1 MKVGEGECVG
11 EVSMKNWVGL
21 VGLSLLA
28 VGALAPIARADV
40 YVGQVRSKH
49 LRISYQSGAY
59 RFYACNDVG
68 QGCTSLTSQ
77 SYTWEALEKG
87 LSKLRSQIVK
97 ETDRRAAKRVNW
109 ILNDADQ
116 KELAP
121 FMADALALSQLI
133 GLLKEVDRHGYG
145 RVGFEGKDDI
155 LFPSF
160 LDTDQLVKSLK
171 QVLPKIAPQVPA
183 KVR

>member
-1 MKVGEGECVG
+1 MK
-11 EVSMKNWVGL
+11 SWVGL
-21 VGLSLLA
+21 LGLGVLA
-28 VGALAPIARADV
+28 MGAAVPSAQADV

-49 LRISYQSGAY
+49 LRISYQSSAY
-59 RFYACNDVG
+59 RFYACNDIG
-68 QGCTSLTSQ
+68 QGCTPLSSQ
-77 SYTWEALEKG
+77 SYTWEALGKG
-87 LSKLRSQIVK
+87 LAKLRSQIVK

-121 FMADALALSQLI
+121 FTADALALSQLI
-133 GLLKEVDRHGYG
+133 GLLKEVDRNGYG
-145 RVGFEGKDDI
+145 RVGFEEKDDI

-171 QVLPKIAPQVPA
+171 QVFPKIAPPVPA

>member
-1 MKVGEGECVG
+1 MK
-11 EVSMKNWVGL
+11 SWVGL
-21 VGLSLLA
+21 VVLGVLA
-28 VGALAPIARADV
+28 MGAAVPSAKADV

-59 RFYACNDVG
+59 RFYACNDIG
-68 QGCTSLTSQ
+68 QGCTSVTQQ
-77 SYTWEALEKG
+77 SYTWETLSKG

-109 ILNDADQ
+109 ILTESDH

-121 FMADALALSQLI
+121 YVSDALILNQLI
-133 GLLKEVDRHGYG
+133 GLLTEIDRNGYG

-155 LFPSF
+155 LYPSF
-160 LDTDQLVKSLK
+160 VNTDQLVKDLK
-171 QVLPKIAPQVPA
+171 QVLPKIAPPLPLKA
-183 KVR
+183 R

>member
-1 MKVGEGECVG
+1 MKC
-11 EVSMKNWVGL
+11 WVGL
-21 VGLSLLA
+21 GVLGVLA
-28 VGALAPIARADV
+28 MGAAVPSAQADV

-49 LRISYQSGAY
+49 LRISYQSSAY
-59 RFYACNDVG
+59 RFYACNDIG

-87 LSKLRSQIVK
+87 LSRLRSQIVK

-109 ILNDADQ
+109 ILNDADH

-121 FMADALALSQLI
+121 FTADALALSQLI

-145 RVGFEGKDDI
+145 RVGFEEKDDI

-171 QVLPKIAPQVPA
+171 QVLPKIAAPVPA